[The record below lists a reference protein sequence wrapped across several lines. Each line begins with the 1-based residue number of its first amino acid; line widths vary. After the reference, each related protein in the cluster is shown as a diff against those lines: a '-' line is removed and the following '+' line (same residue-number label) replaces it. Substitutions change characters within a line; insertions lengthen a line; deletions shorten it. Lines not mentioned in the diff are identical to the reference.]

1 MGVGINTMENPNNTY
16 KISLQPIS
24 ITDADDRAKGL
35 LVSAKKQVGIVPN
48 MYKNM
53 ANFPALLETY
63 GTGYNLFRK
72 EGGFTPAEQEVIFLT
87 ISKENG
93 CDYCIA
99 AHSVVADM
107 MSKVPVAVTDAI
119 RNDEEIPD
127 ARLRVLSRFTS
138 VMVNKRGRPSDE
150 DVNEFLMADYTEKQ
164 ILAII
169 LAIAVKTISNYSNHI
184 FHTEVD
190 TMFKAREWSA
200 YKLGRK
206 LVNFFR

>member
-1 MGVGINTMENPNNTY
+1 MENQDNTY
-16 KISLQPIS
+16 RISLTPINL
-24 ITDADDRAKGL
+24 DNADERAKPL
-35 LVSAKKQVGIVPN
+35 LEAAKKQAGMIPN
-48 MYKNM
+48 MYENM
-53 ANFPALLETY
+53 ANLPALLETY

-93 CDYCIA
+93 CDYCMA

-119 RNDEEIPD
+119 RNDTDIPD
-127 ARLRVLSRFTS
+127 ARLKALSLFTS
-138 VMVNKRGRPSDE
+138 IMVNKRGRPNDE
-150 DVNEFLMADYTEKQ
+150 DVNGFLMAEYTEKH

-169 LAIAVKTISNYSNHI
+169 LAISVKTISNYSNHI
-184 FHTEVD
+184 FHTPVD
-190 TMFKAREWSA
+190 TMFKAREWTA

>member
-1 MGVGINTMENPNNTY
+1 MDNQDNTY
-16 KISLQPIS
+16 RISLAPINL
-24 ITDADDRAKGL
+24 DNANERAKPL
-35 LVSAKKQVGIVPN
+35 LEAAKKQAGMIPN
-48 MYKNM
+48 MYENM
-53 ANFPALLETY
+53 ANLPALLETY
-63 GTGYNLFRK
+63 GTGYHLFRK

-93 CDYCIA
+93 CDYCMA

-119 RNDEEIPD
+119 RNDTDIPD
-127 ARLRVLSRFTS
+127 ARLKVLSDFTS
-138 VMVNKRGRPSDE
+138 IMVNKRGRPNDE
-150 DVNEFLMADYTEKQ
+150 DVKGFLMAEYTEKH

-169 LAIAVKTISNYSNHI
+169 LAISVKTISNYSNHI
-184 FHTEVD
+184 FHTPVD
-190 TMFKAREWSA
+190 TMFKAREWTA

>member
-1 MGVGINTMENPNNTY
+1 MENQDSTY
-16 KISLQPIS
+16 RISLPPINV
-24 ITDADDRAKGL
+24 DNADERTKAL
-35 LVSAKKQVGIVPN
+35 LLAAKKQAGMIPN
-48 MYKNM
+48 MYENM

-72 EGGFTPAEQEVIFLT
+72 EGGFTPIEQEVIFLT

-93 CDYCIA
+93 CDYCMA

-107 MSKVPVAVTDAI
+107 MSKVPVEVTDAI
-119 RNDEEIPD
+119 RNDTNIPD
-127 ARLRVLSRFTS
+127 ARLKVLANFTIT
-138 VMVNKRGRPSDE
+138 MVNKRGRPNDE
-150 DVNEFLMADYTEKQ
+150 DVKEFLMAEYTEKH

-169 LAIAVKTISNYSNHI
+169 LAISVKTISNYSNHI
-184 FHTEVD
+184 FHTPVD
-190 TMFKAREWSA
+190 AMFKAREWTA

>member
-1 MGVGINTMENPNNTY
+1 MENQDNTY
-16 KISLQPIS
+16 RISLTPINLDS
-24 ITDADDRAKGL
+24 ANERAKPL
-35 LVSAKKQVGIVPN
+35 LEAAMKQAGMIPN
-48 MYKNM
+48 MYENM

-72 EGGFTPAEQEVIFLT
+72 EGGFTPVEQEVIFLT

-93 CDYCIA
+93 CDYCMA

-119 RNDEEIPD
+119 RNDTDIPD
-127 ARLRVLSRFTS
+127 ARLKVLANFISI
-138 VMVNKRGRPSDE
+138 MVNKRCRPNNE
-150 DVNEFLMADYTEKQ
+150 DVKEFLMAEYTEKH

-169 LAIAVKTISNYSNHI
+169 LAISVKTISNYSNHI
-184 FHTEVD
+184 FHTPVD
-190 TMFKAREWSA
+190 TMFKAREWTA

-206 LVNFFR
+206 VVNFFR

>member
-1 MGVGINTMENPNNTY
+1 MENQHDAY
-16 KISLQPIS
+16 KISLPSIS
-24 ITDADDRAKGL
+24 LTNADERAKL
-35 LVSAKKQVGIVPN
+35 LLEAAKKQTGMVPN
-48 MYKNM
+48 MYENM

-93 CDYCIA
+93 CDYCMA

-127 ARLRVLSRFTS
+127 AKLRVLSKFTS
-138 VMVNKRGRPSDE
+138 VMLNKRGRPSEE
-150 DVNEFLMADYTEKQ
+150 DVQEFLMAEYTEKH

-169 LAIAVKTISNYSNHI
+169 LAISVKTISNYSNHI
-184 FHTEVD
+184 FQTEVD

>member
-1 MGVGINTMENPNNTY
+1 LENLHNSY
-16 KISLQPIS
+16 RISLQPIS
-24 ITDADDRAKGL
+24 FVNADERARPL
-35 LVSAKKQVGIVPN
+35 LEAAKKQVGTVPN
-48 MYKNM
+48 MYENM
-53 ANFPALLETY
+53 ANLPALLETY
-63 GTGYNLFRK
+63 GKGYELFRR

-93 CDYCIA
+93 CDYCMA

-119 RNDEEIPD
+119 RKDEDIPD
-127 ARLRVLSRFTS
+127 AKLRVLSKFTTA
-138 VMVNKRGRPSDE
+138 MLLKRGRPSDA
-150 DVNEFLMADYTEKQ
+150 DVQEFLMADYTEKQ

-169 LAIAVKTISNYSNHI
+169 LAISVKTISNYSNHI
-184 FHTEVD
+184 FNTKVD

>member
-1 MGVGINTMENPNNTY
+1 MESQNNTY
-16 KISLQPIS
+16 KISLKAIS
-24 ITDADDRAKGL
+24 IDNAGDRAKAL
-35 LVSAKKQVGIVPN
+35 LEAAKRQAGMIPN

-53 ANFPALLETY
+53 ANLPALLETY

-93 CDYCIA
+93 CEYCMA

-107 MSKVPVAVTDAI
+107 MSKVSVAVTDAI

-127 ARLRVLSRFTS
+127 ARLRVLSKFTS
-138 VMVNKRGRPSDE
+138 VMVLKRGRPSDE
-150 DVNEFLMADYTEKQ
+150 DVREFLMAEYSEEH

-184 FHTEVD
+184 FHTEID
-190 TMFKAREWSA
+190 TVFKAREWSA

>member
-1 MGVGINTMENPNNTY
+1 MKNQNNTY
-16 KISLQPIS
+16 KISLPQVNV
-24 ITDADDRAKGL
+24 TNADERAKGL
-35 LVSAKKQVGIVPN
+35 LEAAKKQVGMIPN
-48 MYKNM
+48 MYENM
-53 ANFPALLETY
+53 ANFPTLLETY

-93 CDYCIA
+93 CDYCMA

-107 MSKVPVAVTDAI
+107 MSKVPVPVTDAI

-127 ARLRVLSRFTS
+127 ARLRVLSRFVS
-138 VMVNKRGRPSDE
+138 IMVNKRGRPSDE

-169 LAIAVKTISNYSNHI
+169 LAISVKTISNYSNHI

>member
-1 MGVGINTMENPNNTY
+1 MESQNNTY
-16 KISLQPIS
+16 KISLKAIG
-24 ITDADDRAKGL
+24 IDNAGDRAKAL
-35 LVSAKKQVGIVPN
+35 LEAAKTQAGMIPN

-53 ANFPALLETY
+53 ANLPALLETY

-93 CDYCIA
+93 CEYCMA

-119 RNDEEIPD
+119 RNDVEIPD
-127 ARLRVLSRFTS
+127 ARLRVLSKFSS
-138 VMVNKRGRPSDE
+138 VMVLKRGRPSDE
-150 DVNEFLMADYTEKQ
+150 DVREFLMADYSEEH

-184 FHTEVD
+184 FHTEID
-190 TMFKAREWSA
+190 TVFKAREWSA

>member
-1 MGVGINTMENPNNTY
+1 
-16 KISLQPIS
+16 
-24 ITDADDRAKGL
+24 L
-35 LVSAKKQVGIVPN
+35 LEAAKKQAGMIPN
-48 MYKNM
+48 MYENM

-72 EGGFTPAEQEVIFLT
+72 EGGFTSAEQEVIFLT

-93 CDYCIA
+93 CDYCMA

-119 RNDEEIPD
+119 RNDTDIPD
-127 ARLRVLSRFTS
+127 ARLKVLANFTS
-138 VMVNKRGRPSDE
+138 IMVNKRGRPNDE
-150 DVNEFLMADYTEKQ
+150 DVKEFLMMEYTEKH

-169 LAIAVKTISNYSNHI
+169 LAISVKTISNYSNHI
-184 FHTEVD
+184 FHTPVD
-190 TMFKAREWSA
+190 TMFKAREWTA

>member
-1 MGVGINTMENPNNTY
+1 MENQQDAY

-24 ITDADDRAKGL
+24 LTNADERAKPL
-35 LVSAKKQVGIVPN
+35 LEAAKKQTGMVPN
-48 MYKNM
+48 MYENM
-53 ANFPALLETY
+53 ATFPALLETY
-63 GTGYNLFRK
+63 GIGYNLFRK
-72 EGGFTPAEQEVIFLT
+72 EGGFTPVEQEIIFLT

-93 CDYCIA
+93 CDYCMA

-127 ARLRVLSRFTS
+127 AKLRILSTFTS
-138 VMVNKRGRPSDE
+138 VMLNKRGRPSEE
-150 DVNEFLMADYTEKQ
+150 DVQEFLMAEYTEKH

-169 LAIAVKTISNYSNHI
+169 LAISVKTISNYSNHI
-184 FHTEVD
+184 FQTEVD

>member
-1 MGVGINTMENPNNTY
+1 M
-16 KISLQPIS
+16 QPINLS
-24 ITDADDRAKGL
+24 NADERTKEL
-35 LVSAKKQVGIVPN
+35 LEAAKKQVGMIPN

-53 ANFPALLETY
+53 ANFPALLEIY

-93 CDYCIA
+93 CDYCMA

-107 MSKVPVAVTDAI
+107 MSKVPIEVTEAI
-119 RNDEEIPD
+119 RNDTRIPD
-127 ARLRVLSRFTS
+127 ARLNVLSKFTS
-138 VMVNKRGRPSDE
+138 IMVIKRGRPSDE
-150 DVNEFLMADYTEKQ
+150 DVKEFLMSEYTEKH
-164 ILAII
+164 ILSII
-169 LAIAVKTISNYSNHI
+169 LAISIKTISNYSNHI
-184 FHTEVD
+184 FHTPVD
-190 TMFKAREWSA
+190 IMFKAREWSA

>member
-1 MGVGINTMENPNNTY
+1 MENQDSTY
-16 KISLQPIS
+16 RISLQPVTAANS
-24 ITDADDRAKGL
+24 DERTKDL
-35 LVSAKKQVGIVPN
+35 LLAAKKQAGMIPN
-48 MYKNM
+48 MYANM

-63 GTGYNLFRK
+63 GTGYNLFRN

-87 ISKENG
+87 ISKDNG
-93 CDYCIA
+93 CDYCMA

-119 RNDEEIPD
+119 RNDAEIPD
-127 ARLRVLSRFTS
+127 ARLKALAVFTS
-138 VMVNKRGRPSDE
+138 IMVNKRGRPGDE
-150 DVNEFLMADYTEKQ
+150 DVREFLMADYTEKH

-169 LAIAVKTISNYSNHI
+169 LAISVKTISNYSNHI
-184 FHTEVD
+184 FHTPVD
-190 TMFKAREWSA
+190 TVFKAREWTA

>member
-1 MGVGINTMENPNNTY
+1 MENQDNTY
-16 KISLQPIS
+16 RISLKPINLGN
-24 ITDADDRAKGL
+24 ADERAKPL
-35 LVSAKKQVGIVPN
+35 LEAAKKQAGMVPN
-48 MYKNM
+48 MYENM
-53 ANFPALLETY
+53 ANLPALLETY

-93 CDYCIA
+93 CDYCMA

-119 RNDEEIPD
+119 RNDTDIPD
-127 ARLRVLSRFTS
+127 AKLKALSLFTS
-138 VMVNKRGRPSDE
+138 IMVNKRGRPNDD
-150 DVNEFLMADYTEKQ
+150 DVQEFLMAEYTEKH

-169 LAIAVKTISNYSNHI
+169 LAISIKTISNYSNHV
-184 FHTEVD
+184 FRTPVD
-190 TMFKAREWSA
+190 TMFKAREWTA
-200 YKLGRK
+200 YKVGRK

>member
-1 MGVGINTMENPNNTY
+1 MDNQDNTY
-16 KISLQPIS
+16 RISLAPINL
-24 ITDADDRAKGL
+24 DNANERAKPL
-35 LVSAKKQVGIVPN
+35 LEAAKKQAGMIPN
-48 MYKNM
+48 MYENM
-53 ANFPALLETY
+53 AHLPALLETY
-63 GTGYNLFRK
+63 GTGYHLFRK

-93 CDYCIA
+93 CDYCMA

-119 RNDEEIPD
+119 RNDTDIPD
-127 ARLRVLSRFTS
+127 ARLKVLSDFTS
-138 VMVNKRGRPSDE
+138 IMVNKRGRPNDE
-150 DVNEFLMADYTEKQ
+150 DVKGFLMAEYTEKH

-169 LAIAVKTISNYSNHI
+169 LAISVKTISNYSNHI
-184 FHTEVD
+184 FHTPVD
-190 TMFKAREWSA
+190 TMFKAREWTA